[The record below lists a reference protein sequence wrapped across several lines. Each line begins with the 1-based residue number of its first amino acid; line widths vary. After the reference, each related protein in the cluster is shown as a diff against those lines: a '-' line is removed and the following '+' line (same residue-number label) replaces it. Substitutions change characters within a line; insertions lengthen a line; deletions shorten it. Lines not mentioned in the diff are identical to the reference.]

1 MVTFTILEYLIY
13 QKNSKLALAEKSEK
27 YVIPNKTHQYHD
39 KIFKSILDDKNEF
52 TKFLNK
58 IIKLDGSKREFKEAD
73 FEKRNQI

>member
-39 KIFKSILDDKNEF
+39 KIFKSILDDKNLMEA
-52 TKFLNK
+52 
-58 IIKLDGSKREFKEAD
+58 KENLM
-73 FEKRNQI
+73 NQI